1 MKILNTKQCDLIS
14 AGLTEKEIETLTV
27 KAGSY
32 AAKATFLGLMAAS
45 GCITLSAFLVG
56 GIGAPIASMVGTY
69 WVYENKAYLKELKKE
84 WLSDLVELLE

>member
-1 MKILNTKQCDLIS
+1 MKVLNTKQCDLIS

-32 AAKATFLGLMAAS
+32 AAKATFLGLMAAT
-45 GCITLSAFLVG
+45 GCISLSTFLIN
-56 GIGAPIASMVGTY
+56 GIGTPIASMVGIY

-84 WLSDLVELLE
+84 WISDLVELLE